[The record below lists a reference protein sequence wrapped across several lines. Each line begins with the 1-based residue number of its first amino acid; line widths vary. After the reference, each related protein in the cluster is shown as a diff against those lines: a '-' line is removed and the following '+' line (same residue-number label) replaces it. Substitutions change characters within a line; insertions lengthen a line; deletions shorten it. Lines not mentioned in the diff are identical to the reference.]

1 MTQRWMTMAAVVPAA
16 LGTMLA
22 PAAEAAPAPAAAV
35 HATAKPCTS
44 KWQAKQRVAVRRPG
58 PHDGPVATMQSPI
71 HHHLRKGQVV
81 TSCYVAVARTESG
94 PAYEACGSEGHL
106 WRIVPG
112 GQVPQTC
119 LKRV

>member
-1 MTQRWMTMAAVVPAA
+1 MTMAAVVTAA

-35 HATAKPCTS
+35 HATTAKPCTS
-44 KWQAKQRVAVRRPG
+44 KWQAKQRIAVRRPG

-71 HHHLRKGQVV
+71 HYHLRKGQVV

-94 PAYEACGSEGHL
+94 PAYEACGGEGHL